1 MTVGTSIF
9 ERVRTWTCGDR
20 REISD
25 VGAHLLDD
33 IACTRMRLRAH
44 RDRIYERV
52 FFSGIVYS
60 KATGSSERIMIV
72 RNR

>member
-9 ERVRTWTCGDR
+9 ERVHTWTCGDR

-44 RDRIYERV
+44 RDRIYEGVIFFWYRV
-52 FFSGIVYS
+52 
-60 KATGSSERIMIV
+60 
-72 RNR
+72 